1 MSKQDLR
8 KELKEYYTAKR
19 KPELID
25 VPEGVFLTITG
36 QGDPGGDEYMQAM
49 TALYGA
55 AYTLKFRQ
63 KEQGRDFTV
72 MGLEGLWWTDDMVFD
87 PTDPENRAKWRWKS
101 MIRQPGWVTQ
111 AMLDEVL
118 PELREKRGGKVD
130 QVKVEKFHEGL
141 SAQVMHVGPYSE
153 EGPTIMLLHG
163 WIKEQGL
170 RLRGLH
176 HEIYL
181 NDPRR
186 TKPEKIKTI
195 LRQPVEKA

>member
-8 KELKEYYTAKR
+8 KELKRFYTAKT
-19 KPELID
+19 KPELVDIH
-25 VPEGVFLTITG
+25 EGVFLTITG
-36 QGDPGGDEYMQAM
+36 QGDPNGEEYQQAM
-49 TALYGA
+49 MALYGA

-72 MGLEGLWWTDDMVFD
+72 MGLEGLWWIDDGVFD
-87 PTDPENRAKWRWKS
+87 MHNPANRARWRWKS
-101 MIRQPGWVTQ
+101 MIRQPDWVTQ
-111 AMLDEVL
+111 ALLDELL

-130 QVKVEKFHEGL
+130 QVKVERFHEGL

-153 EGPTIMLLHG
+153 EGPTIELLHG
-163 WIKEQGL
+163 WVEEQGY
-170 RLRGLH
+170 RLRGRH

-186 TKPEKIKTI
+186 TKPEKIRTI
-195 LRQPVEKA
+195 LRHPVEKA

>member
-8 KELKEYYTAKR
+8 KELREYYTAKR
-19 KPELID
+19 KPELVD

-49 TALYGA
+49 MALYGA

-87 PTDPENRAKWRWKS
+87 PTDPANRATWRWKS
-101 MIRQPGWVTQ
+101 MIRQPGWVTRD
-111 AMLDEVL
+111 MLDEVL

-130 QVKVEKFHEGL
+130 EVRVEKFYEGM
-141 SAQVMHVGPYSE
+141 SAHVMHVGPYSE
-153 EGPTIMLLHG
+153 EGPTIELLHG
-163 WIKEQGL
+163 WVEEQGY
-170 RLRGLH
+170 RLRGRH

-186 TKPEKIKTI
+186 TKPEKITTI
-195 LRQPVEKA
+195 LRHPVEKA